1 MTKLNEAAFET
12 SLCQALIDSGY
23 ESLIPASDWDVELA
37 LCPEVLLD
45 YLRDS
50 QPDEWA
56 KLQGHYGAAVETKVI
71 EEVCRQIRK
80 EGMLAILRGGVRDRG
95 VHFKL
100 VQFAPPTSLNPEVA
114 RRYAR
119 NRMGVMRQV
128 RFDPKTQQTID
139 VVLFVNGLPLATVE
153 LKNAYTGQTATNAIK
168 QYMRDRV
175 PQSGSGSG
183 TPLIDF
189 NQRALVHFAADTA
202 ECYMTTRLAGDK
214 TYFLPFNQGDHGR
227 KGNPVAEGNYSTH
240 YLWNQVWQK
249 DAWLDI
255 LQNYIVLERAAK
267 TDPWRKG
274 RLIFPRYHQWQ
285 CVRRLIAESRQSAI
299 DGRIRSYLNQHSA
312 GSGKTNT
319 ISWTAHQL
327 SVLHDD
333 ANQAIYAGVVVIS
346 DRRNL
351 DRQLQDAV
359 SNIDRKAGVV
369 ECITHGDAQSKSSKL
384 RSALD
389 KGTRIIVTT
398 LQTFQP
404 MLDGKAFDQ
413 TGKCYAV
420 IVDEAH
426 SSQSGKAAAAVR
438 AALGDSAATDSDD
451 LEDLIGHYIKGQIE
465 RRGPQSNL
473 AFYAFTA
480 TPKARTLEL
489 FGDIG
494 PDGKPQP
501 FSLYSMRQ
509 AIEERFILD
518 VLKNYV
524 TYKELYE
531 IVKKTPD
538 DPEHDKSKSK
548 RQIARFA
555 SLHEAAVE
563 QKVAIIVEH
572 FREHV
577 AGKIA
582 GRAKAMVVTRSRL
595 HAVRYQQAFE
605 KYIQAHGYG
614 GISSRVT
621 AANGVQDA
629 RGFYAVTGPTIR
641 SLVAFS
647 GTVEDEGEQFTETGM
662 NGFDESK
669 TPERFATG
677 EYQVLIVAEKYQT
690 GFDQPLLHTMYVD
703 KPLGGIQA
711 VQTLSRLNRSHPDK
725 RDTCVVDFVNARED
739 IYAAFKP
746 YFDVTTLDEA
756 TNPNHVYTQ
765 QATILQYGLI
775 HDAEIQGFSELYFQK
790 KLSKGDGGQM
800 DAMVAAVVKR
810 FTDAYGGEK
819 SAERVAEGDAFKASI
834 RSFLRMYEFVT
845 QLVAFVDVD
854 LERFYIFVKH
864 VLPALPYEGAGENED
879 LSHEIDLARYEADLK
894 ESGHIKLDDGQA
906 AEALRNPSAAGSGN
920 GPKPG
925 ELLAPLSEIIRE
937 FNERHGLN
945 FTESDIR
952 WMEDVTAATESD
964 DVLVQQARNSDPS
977 AFKTVYDE
985 RALDFLIDQR
995 ERSEDLF
1002 NVLVGNDAARSFL
1015 FDKMRDAFLRSVLA
1029 QAAQSRNL

>member
-1 MTKLNEAAFET
+1 MTKLNEVAFE
-12 SLCQALIDSGY
+12 SNLCQALIDSGY
-23 ESLIPASDWDVELA
+23 DSLSPQTDWDVELA
-37 LCPEVLLD
+37 LCPRVLLD
-45 YLRDS
+45 YIRES
-50 QPDEWA
+50 QEDEWA

-71 EEVCRQIRK
+71 EEIVRQIKK
-80 EGMLAILRGGVRDRG
+80 EGMLAILRSGIRDRG

-114 RRYAR
+114 KRYAR

-128 RFDPKTQQTID
+128 RFDPKTQQTVD
-139 VVLFVNGLPLATVE
+139 VVLCVNGLPLATVE

-168 QYMRDRV
+168 QYMRDRE
-175 PQSGSGSG
+175 PKTS

-202 ECYMTTRLAGDK
+202 ECHMTTRLAGSK
-214 TYFLPFNQGDHGR
+214 TFFLPFNQGDNGR

-240 YLWNQVWQK
+240 YLWDEVWQK
-249 DAWLDI
+249 DAWLNI
-255 LQNYIVLERAAK
+255 LQNYLVLEREKK
-267 TDPWRKG
+267 TDPWRIG

-285 CVRRLIAESRQSAI
+285 CVRRQITESRQSAI
-299 DGRIRSYLNQHSA
+299 KQVPRNYLNQHSA
-312 GSGKTNT
+312 GSGKTHT

-333 ANQAIYAGVVVIS
+333 ANQPIYDGVVVIS

-351 DRQLQDAV
+351 DTQLQNAV
-359 SNIDRKAGVV
+359 SNIERKAGVV
-369 ECITHGDAQSKSSKL
+369 ECITRGDAQSKSSKL
-384 RSALD
+384 RGALS

-398 LQTFQP
+398 LQTFGP
-404 MLDGKAFDQ
+404 MLEGKTFDQ
-413 TGKCYAV
+413 TGKRYAV

-438 AALGDSAATDSDD
+438 AALGDTAATDSED
-451 LEDLIGHYIKGQIE
+451 LEDVIANQIE
-465 RRGPQSNL
+465 QRGPQSNL
-473 AFYAFTA
+473 DFYAFTA
-480 TPKARTLEL
+480 TPKTRTLEL
-489 FGDIG
+489 FGDQG
-494 PDGKPQP
+494 PDGKPVP

-524 TYKELYE
+524 TYKELYQ
-531 IVKKTPD
+531 IVKTTAD
-538 DPEHDKSKSK
+538 DPQHDKSKSK

-582 GRAKAMVVTRSRL
+582 GCAKAMVVTRSRL

-605 KYIQAHGYG
+605 KYIKAKGYKG
-614 GISSRVT
+614 L
-621 AANGVQDA
+621 
-629 RGFYAVTGPTIR
+629 R

-647 GTVEDEGEQFTETGM
+647 GTVDDEGNNYTETGM

-669 TPERFATG
+669 TPDRFGTG

-711 VQTLSRLNRSHPDK
+711 VQTLSRLNRCHPDK
-725 RDTCVVDFVNARED
+725 KDTCVVDFVNERDD
-739 IYAAFKP
+739 IYKAFKP
-746 YFDVTTLDEA
+746 YFDVPVLDEA

-790 KLSKGDGGQM
+790 KLNKADTGQM

-810 FTDAYGGEK
+810 FVDAYG
-819 SAERVAEGDAFKASI
+819 SNHPPDIISEGDAFKASI
-834 RSFLRMYEFVT
+834 RSFLRLYEFVT
-845 QLVAFVDVD
+845 QLVSFVDVD

-864 VLPALPYEGAGENED
+864 VLPALPYDGSGENED
-879 LSHEIDLARYEADLK
+879 LSHEIELAQYQADLE
-894 ESGHIKLDDGQA
+894 ESGHIKLDDGQE
-906 AEALRNPSAAGSGN
+906 AEALRNPSTGGSGN
-920 GPKPG
+920 APKPG

-937 FNERHGLN
+937 FNERYGLN
-945 FTESDIR
+945 FEEADIR
-952 WMEDVTAATESD
+952 WMQDVAAQTEAD
-964 DVLVQQARNSDPS
+964 EILVQQAKNSDPS

-985 RALDFLIDQR
+985 KALDLLIDQR
-995 ERSEDLF
+995 ERGEDLF
-1002 NVLVGNDAARSFL
+1002 NILVGNDSARGFL
-1015 FDKMRDAFLRSVLA
+1015 FDKMRDAFLRQVLA
-1029 QAAQSRNL
+1029 QSAQPITSEQA

>member
-23 ESLIPASDWDVELA
+23 DKLSPASDWDVELA
-37 LCPEVLLD
+37 LCPQVLLD
-45 YLRDS
+45 YIRDS
-50 QPDEWA
+50 QPDEWS

-71 EEVCRQIRK
+71 EEICRQIKK

-114 RRYAR
+114 KRYAR

-168 QYMRDRV
+168 QYMTDRV

-202 ECYMTTRLAGDK
+202 ECYMTTRLAGNK

-240 YLWNQVWQK
+240 YLWDQVWRK

-255 LQNYIVLERAAK
+255 LQNYIVLEREAK

-285 CVRRLIAESRQSAI
+285 CVRRLIAESRQ
-299 DGRIRSYLNQHSA
+299 GIRSYLNQHSA

-333 ANQAIYAGVVVIS
+333 ANQAIFAGVVVIS

-351 DRQLQDAV
+351 DKQLQDAV

-398 LQTFQP
+398 LQTFKP

-413 TGKCYAV
+413 TGKRYAV

-438 AALGDSAATDSDD
+438 AALGDTSRTDSDD
-451 LEDLIGHYIKGQIE
+451 LEDLIANQIE

-480 TPKARTLEL
+480 TPKTRTLEL
-489 FGDIG
+489 FGDKG
-494 PDGKPQP
+494 SDGNPVP

-524 TYKELYE
+524 TYKELYQ
-531 IVKKTPD
+531 IVKKTAD

-577 AGKIA
+577 ACKIA

-605 KYIQAHGYG
+605 EYIKKQGYKG
-614 GISSRVT
+614 L
-621 AANGVQDA
+621 
-629 RGFYAVTGPTIR
+629 R

-647 GTVEDEGEQFTETGM
+647 GTVDDEGEQFTETGM

-669 TPERFATG
+669 TPERFGTG

-725 RDTCVVDFVNARED
+725 KDTCVVDFVNERED
-739 IYAAFKP
+739 IYKAFKP
-746 YFDVTTLDEA
+746 YFEITELDEA

-775 HDAEIQGFSELYFQK
+775 HDEEIRGFSELYFQK
-790 KLSKGDGGQM
+790 KLNKGDGGQM

-810 FTDAYGGEK
+810 FTDAYGGDK
-819 SAERVAEGDAFKASI
+819 DAEVIAEGDAFKGSI

-845 QLVAFVDVD
+845 QLVSFVDVD

-864 VLPALPYEGAGENED
+864 VLPALPYDGSGENED
-879 LSHEIDLARYEADLK
+879 LSHEIELAQYKADLK
-894 ESGHIKLDDGQA
+894 ESGHIKLDDGQD
-906 AEALRNPSAAGSGN
+906 AEALRNPSTGGSGN
-920 GPKPG
+920 GPKLG
-925 ELLAPLSEIIRE
+925 ELLAPLSQIIKE
-937 FNERHGLN
+937 FNERYGLN
-945 FTESDIR
+945 FEEADIR
-952 WMEDVTAATESD
+952 WMEDVAAETEAD
-964 DVLVQQARNSDPS
+964 DVLVQQAKNSDPS

-985 RALDFLIDQR
+985 RALDLLIDQR
-995 ERSEDLF
+995 ERAADLF
-1002 NVLVGNDAARSFL
+1002 NILVGNDSARGFL

-1029 QAAQSRNL
+1029 DTPRPPAQ

>member
-1 MTKLNEAAFET
+1 MTKLNEAAYER
-12 SLCQALIDSGY
+12 SLCQALVDSGY
-23 ESLIPASDWDVELA
+23 DKLSPLSDWDVELA
-37 LCPEVLLD
+37 LCPTVLLD
-45 YLRDS
+45 YIRDS

-56 KLQGHYGAAVETKVI
+56 QLQGHYGAAVETKVI
-71 EEVCRQIRK
+71 DEIVLQIKK
-80 EGMLAILRGGVRDRG
+80 EGMLSILRSGIRDRG
-95 VHFKL
+95 VHYKL

-114 RRYAR
+114 KRYAR
-119 NRMGVMRQV
+119 NRMGVMQQV

-139 VVLFVNGLPLATVE
+139 VVLLVNGLPLATVE

-168 QYMRDRV
+168 QYMKDRV
-175 PQSGSGSG
+175 PKTS

-202 ECYMTTRLAGDK
+202 ECYMTTKLDGKK
-214 TYFLPFNQGDHGR
+214 TYFLPFNMGDHGH

-240 YLWNQVWQK
+240 YLWDEVWQK
-249 DAWLDI
+249 DAWLNI
-255 LQNYIVLERAAK
+255 LQNYLVLELESK
-267 TDPWRKG
+267 SDPWRKG
-274 RLIFPRYHQWQ
+274 RLVFPRYHQWQ
-285 CVRRLIAESRQSAI
+285 CVRRLIAESRN
-299 DGRIRSYLNQHSA
+299 GPRNYLNQHSA

-333 ANQAIYAGVVVIS
+333 ENKAIYDGVVVIS

-351 DRQLQDAV
+351 DKQLQDAV
-359 SNIDRKAGVV
+359 SNIERKAGVV

-384 RSALD
+384 REALR
-389 KGTRIIVTT
+389 KETRIIVTT

-404 MLDGKAFDQ
+404 MLEGKDFDQ
-413 TGKCYAV
+413 TGKRYAV

-438 AALGDSAATDSDD
+438 AALGDTGKTESEE
-451 LEDLIGHYIKGQIE
+451 LEELIANQIE

-480 TPKARTLEL
+480 TPKPRTLEL
-489 FGDIG
+489 FGDKG
-494 PDGKPQP
+494 PDGKPAP
-501 FSLYSMRQ
+501 FSLYTMRQ
-509 AIEERFILD
+509 AIDERFILD

-524 TYKELYE
+524 TYNELYE
-531 IVKKTPD
+531 IVKKTAD
-538 DPEHDKSKSK
+538 DPTHDKSKSK

-605 KYIQAHGYG
+605 KYIKAQGYKH
-614 GISSRVT
+614 IK
-621 AANGVQDA
+621 
-629 RGFYAVTGPTIR
+629 

-647 GTVEDEGEQFTETGM
+647 GTVEDKEAGDQFTETGM

-703 KPLGGIQA
+703 KILGGIQA
-711 VQTLSRLNRSHPDK
+711 VQTLSRLNRCHPDK
-725 RDTCVVDFVNARED
+725 MDTCVVDFVNERED
-739 IYAAFKP
+739 IYKAFKP
-746 YFDVTTLDEA
+746 YFEVTTLDEV
-756 TNPNHVYTQ
+756 TNPNHLYTQ

-775 HDAEIQGFSELYFQK
+775 HDEEIKGFSDLYYQK
-790 KLSKGDGGQM
+790 KLNKGDAGQM

-810 FTDAYGGEK
+810 FVDAYGENNPPDIL
-819 SAERVAEGDAFKASI
+819 SEGDAFKSSI
-834 RSFLRMYEFVT
+834 RSFLRLYEFVT
-845 QLVAFVDVD
+845 QLVSFVDVD

-864 VLPALPYEGAGENED
+864 VLPALPFTGTGENED
-879 LSHEIDLARYEADLK
+879 LSHEIDLAQYKADLK
-894 ESGHIKLDDGQA
+894 EAGQIKLDDGKE
-906 AEALRNPSAAGSGN
+906 AEPLRNPSTGGSGN

-925 ELLAPLSEIIRE
+925 ELLAPLSQIIQE
-937 FNERHGLN
+937 FNDRYGLN
-945 FTESDIR
+945 FAEADIR
-952 WMEDVTAATESD
+952 WMEDVEAKTESD
-964 DVLVQQARNSDPS
+964 EILVQQAKNSDPS

-985 RALDFLIDQR
+985 RALDLLIDQR

-1002 NVLVGNDAARSFL
+1002 NVLVGNDAARGFL

-1029 QAAQSRNL
+1029 RPGQSGQV

>member
-1 MTKLNEAAFET
+1 MTKLNEAAYER
-12 SLCQALIDSGY
+12 SLCQALVDSGY
-23 ESLIPASDWDVELA
+23 DKLSPQSDWDVELA
-37 LCPEVLLD
+37 LCPSVLLD
-45 YLRDS
+45 YIRDS

-71 EEVCRQIRK
+71 EEIVLQIKK
-80 EGMLAILRGGVRDRG
+80 EGMLAILRSGIRDRG
-95 VHFKL
+95 VHYKL

-114 RRYAR
+114 KRYAR
-119 NRMGVMRQV
+119 NRMGVMQQV

-168 QYMRDRV
+168 QYMKDRV
-175 PQSGSGSG
+175 PKTS

-202 ECYMTTRLAGDK
+202 ECYMTTKLDGKK
-214 TYFLPFNQGDHGR
+214 TYFLPFNQGDHGH
-227 KGNPVAEGNYSTH
+227 KGNPVAEGNYNTH
-240 YLWNQVWQK
+240 YLWDEVWQK
-249 DAWLDI
+249 DAWLNI
-255 LQNYIVLERAAK
+255 LQNYLVLELESK
-267 TDPWRKG
+267 TAPWRKG
-274 RLIFPRYHQWQ
+274 RLVFPRYHQWQ
-285 CVRRLIAESRQSAI
+285 CVRRLIAESRN
-299 DGRIRSYLNQHSA
+299 GPRNYLNQHSA

-333 ANQAIYAGVVVIS
+333 ENKAIYDGVVVIS

-351 DRQLQDAV
+351 DKQLQDAV
-359 SNIDRKAGVV
+359 SNIERKAGVV

-384 RSALD
+384 REALR

-404 MLDGKAFDQ
+404 MLEGKDFDH
-413 TGKCYAV
+413 TGKRYAV

-438 AALGDSAATDSDD
+438 AALGDTGKTESEE
-451 LEDLIGHYIKGQIE
+451 LEELIANQIE

-480 TPKARTLEL
+480 TPKPRTLEL
-489 FGDIG
+489 FGDKG
-494 PDGKPQP
+494 PDGKPAP
-501 FSLYSMRQ
+501 FSLYTMRQ
-509 AIEERFILD
+509 AIDERFILD

-531 IVKKTPD
+531 IVKKTAD
-538 DPEHDKSKSK
+538 DPTHDKSKSK

-605 KYIQAHGYG
+605 KYIKSHGYKH
-614 GISSRVT
+614 IK
-621 AANGVQDA
+621 
-629 RGFYAVTGPTIR
+629 

-647 GTVEDEGEQFTETGM
+647 GTVEDKEAGDQFTETGM

-703 KPLGGIQA
+703 KILGGIQA
-711 VQTLSRLNRSHPDK
+711 VQTLSRLNRCHPDK
-725 RDTCVVDFVNARED
+725 MDTCVVDFVNERED
-739 IYAAFKP
+739 IYKAFKP
-746 YFDVTTLDEA
+746 YFEVTTLDEV
-756 TNPNHVYTQ
+756 TNPNHLYTQ

-775 HDAEIQGFSELYFQK
+775 HDEEIKGFSDLYYQK
-790 KLSKGDGGQM
+790 KLNKGDAGQM

-810 FTDAYGGEK
+810 FVDAYGENNPPDII
-819 SAERVAEGDAFKASI
+819 SEGDAFKSSI
-834 RSFLRMYEFVT
+834 RSFLRLYEFVT
-845 QLVAFVDVD
+845 QLVSFIDVD

-864 VLPALPYEGAGENED
+864 ILPALPFTGTGENED
-879 LSHEIDLARYEADLK
+879 LSHEIDLAQYKADLK
-894 ESGHIKLDDGQA
+894 EAGQIKLDDGKE
-906 AEALRNPSAAGSGN
+906 AEALRNPSTGGSGN

-925 ELLAPLSEIIRE
+925 ELLAPLSQIIQE
-937 FNERHGLN
+937 FNERYGLN
-945 FTESDIR
+945 FAEADIR
-952 WMEDVTAATESD
+952 WMEDVEAKTESD
-964 DVLVQQARNSDPS
+964 EILVQQAKNSDPS

-985 RALDFLIDQR
+985 RALDLLIDQR

-1002 NVLVGNDAARSFL
+1002 NVLVGNDAARGFL

-1029 QAAQSRNL
+1029 RPSQSGQV

>member
-1 MTKLNEAAFET
+1 MTKLNEAAFER
-12 SLCQALIDSGY
+12 SLCHALVESGY
-23 ESLIPASDWDVELA
+23 EKLSPESDWDVELA
-37 LCPEVLLD
+37 LCPAVLLD
-45 YLRDS
+45 YIRDS

-71 EEVCRQIRK
+71 EEICRQIKK
-80 EGMLAILRGGVRDRG
+80 EGMLAILRGGIRDRG

-100 VQFAPPTSLNPEVA
+100 VQFAPPTRLNPEVA
-114 RRYAR
+114 KRYAR
-119 NRMGVMRQV
+119 NRMGVMQQV
-128 RFDPKTQQTID
+128 RFDPNTQQTID

-168 QYMRDRV
+168 QYMRDRK
-175 PQSGSGSG
+175 PKAG

-202 ECYMTTRLAGDK
+202 ECYMTTRLGDK
-214 TYFLPFNQGDHGR
+214 AYFLPFNQGDKGR
-227 KGNPVAEGNYSTH
+227 KGNPVGPSNYSTH
-240 YLWNQVWQK
+240 YLWDEVWQK

-255 LQNYIVLERAAK
+255 LQNYIVLEREAK

-274 RLIFPRYHQWQ
+274 RLIFPRYHQWR
-285 CVRRLIAESRQSAI
+285 CVRRLIAESRQ
-299 DGRIRSYLNQHSA
+299 GVRSYLNQHSA

-333 ANQAIYAGVVVIS
+333 NNRAIYDGVVVIS

-351 DRQLQDAV
+351 DKQLQDAV
-359 SNIDRKAGVV
+359 SNIERKAGVV

-384 RSALD
+384 REALS
-389 KGTRIIVTT
+389 KGTRIVVTT

-404 MLDGKAFDQ
+404 MLEGKAFDQ
-413 TGKCYAV
+413 TGKRYAV

-438 AALGDSAATDSDD
+438 AALGETGMIDS
-451 LEDLIGHYIKGQIE
+451 EDLQDLIANQIE

-489 FGDIG
+489 FGDVG
-494 PDGKPQP
+494 PDGKPVP

-531 IVKKTPD
+531 IVKKIAD
-538 DPEHDKSKSK
+538 DPEHHKSRSK

-555 SLHEAAVE
+555 SLHESAVE

-572 FREHV
+572 FREQV
-577 AGKIA
+577 ASKIA

-595 HAVRYQQAFE
+595 HAVRYQQVFE
-605 KYIQAHGYG
+605 KYIKGRGYG
-614 GISSRVT
+614 DITSQVT
-621 AANGVQDA
+621 STSDVQDKS
-629 RGFYAVTGPTIR
+629 GIYAVGHKPIK

-647 GTVEDEGEQFTETGM
+647 GTVEDDGEAYTETGM

-711 VQTLSRLNRSHPDK
+711 VQTLSRLNRCHPDK
-725 RDTCVVDFVNARED
+725 KDTCVVDFVNERGD
-739 IYAAFKP
+739 IYNAFKP
-746 YFDVTTLDEA
+746 YFDVTALDEV

-765 QATILQYGLI
+765 QATILQYGLM
-775 HDAEIQGFSELYFQK
+775 HDEEIEGFSELYFQK
-790 KLSKGDGGQM
+790 KLNKGDYGQM

-810 FTDAYGGEK
+810 FADAYGPNKE
-819 SAERVAEGDAFKASI
+819 ADIVAEGDAFKSSV

-845 QLVAFVDVD
+845 QLVSFVDID

-864 VLPALPYEGAGENED
+864 VLPALPYGGTGENED
-879 LSHEIDLARYEADLK
+879 LSHEIELAQYKADLE
-894 ESGHIKLDDGQA
+894 ESGHIKLDDDQE
-906 AEALRNPSAAGSGN
+906 AEALRNPSTGGAGN
-920 GPKPG
+920 GPRPG
-925 ELLAPLSEIIRE
+925 ELLAPLSEIIKE
-937 FNERHGLN
+937 FNERYGLN
-945 FTESDIR
+945 FSESDIR
-952 WMEDVTAATESD
+952 WMEDVEAQTESD
-964 DVLVQQARNSDPS
+964 EVLVQQARNSDLS

-985 RALDFLIDQR
+985 KALDLLIDQR
-995 ERSEDLF
+995 ERAEDLF
-1002 NVLVGNDAARSFL
+1002 NVLVGNDAARGFL
-1015 FDKMRDAFLRSVLA
+1015 FDKMRDAFLRRVMGDVGP
-1029 QAAQSRNL
+1029 

>member
-12 SLCQALIDSGY
+12 SLCQALVDSGY
-23 ESLIPASDWDVELA
+23 DKLSPVSDWDVDLA
-37 LCPEVLLD
+37 LCPSVLLD
-45 YLRDS
+45 YIRDS

-56 KLQGHYGAAVETKVI
+56 MLQGHYGAAVETKVI
-71 EEVCRQIRK
+71 EEIVRQIKK
-80 EGMLAILRGGVRDRG
+80 EGMLAILRSGVRDRG
-95 VHFKL
+95 VHYKL

-114 RRYAR
+114 KRYAR

-168 QYMRDRV
+168 QYMQDRV
-175 PQSGSGSG
+175 PRTS

-202 ECYMTTRLAGDK
+202 ECYMTTKLDGKK
-214 TYFLPFNQGDHGR
+214 TYFLPFNQGDNGH
-227 KGNPVAEGNYSTH
+227 KGNPLASGNYSTH
-240 YLWNQVWQK
+240 YLWDEVWQK
-249 DAWLDI
+249 DAWLGI
-255 LQNYIVLERAAK
+255 LQNYLVLERESK
-267 TDPWRKG
+267 SDPWRKG

-285 CVRRLIAESRQSAI
+285 CVRRLIAESRKGS
-299 DGRIRSYLNQHSA
+299 RNYLNQHSA

-333 ANQAIYAGVVVIS
+333 NNQPIYDGVVVIS

-351 DRQLQDAV
+351 DTQLQNAV
-359 SNIDRKAGVV
+359 SSIERKAGVV
-369 ECITHGDAQSKSSKL
+369 ECITQGDAQSKSSRL
-384 RSALD
+384 REALD
-389 KGTRIIVTT
+389 KGTRIIVST

-404 MLDGKAFDQ
+404 MLQGKAFDQ
-413 TGKCYAV
+413 TGKRYAV

-426 SSQSGKAAAAVR
+426 SSQSGKAAVAVR
-438 AALGDSAATDSDD
+438 VALGDTRKTDSED
-451 LEDLIGHYIKGQIE
+451 LEDLITNQIE

-473 AFYAFTA
+473 SFYAFTA

-489 FGDIG
+489 FGDKG
-494 PDGKPQP
+494 PDGKPVP

-531 IVKKTPD
+531 IVKKIAD
-538 DPEHDKSKSK
+538 DPTHDRSKSA

-577 AGKIA
+577 ASKIA
-582 GRAKAMVVTRSRL
+582 GGAKAMVVTRSRL

-605 KYIQAHGYG
+605 KYIRAQGYRH
-614 GISSRVT
+614 IK
-621 AANGVQDA
+621 
-629 RGFYAVTGPTIR
+629 

-647 GTVEDEGEQFTETGM
+647 GTVEDEGGQYTETGM
-662 NGFDESK
+662 NGFDESR
-669 TPERFATG
+669 TPERFGTG

-703 KPLGGIQA
+703 KILGGIQA
-711 VQTLSRLNRSHPDK
+711 VQTLSRLNRCHPDK
-725 RDTCVVDFVNARED
+725 RDTCVVDFVNRRED
-739 IYAAFKP
+739 IYEAFKP
-746 YFDVTTLDEA
+746 YFDVTTLDEV
-756 TNPNHVYTQ
+756 TNPNHLYTQ
-765 QATILQYGLI
+765 QETILQYGLI
-775 HDAEIQGFSELYFQK
+775 HDEEIQGFSDLYYQT
-790 KLSKGDGGQM
+790 KLNKGDAGQM

-810 FTDAYGGEK
+810 FVAAYGHANGKGK
-819 SAERVAEGDAFKASI
+819 SAEMMSEGDAFKSSI

-845 QLVAFVDVD
+845 QLVSLVDVD

-864 VLPALPYEGAGENED
+864 VLPALPFDGTGENED
-879 LSHEIDLARYEADLK
+879 LSNEIELAQYKADLR
-894 ESGHIKLDDGQA
+894 ESGQIELDDGK
-906 AEALRNPSAAGSGN
+906 EAGALHNPSTGGSGN
-920 GPKPG
+920 GPRPG
-925 ELLAPLSEIIRE
+925 ELLVPLSQIIQE
-937 FNERHGLN
+937 FNAYYGLN
-945 FTESDIR
+945 FAEADIR
-952 WMEDVTAATESD
+952 WMEDVEAQTETD
-964 DVLVQQARNSDPS
+964 EILVQQARNSDPS

-985 RALDFLIDQR
+985 KALDLLIDQR
-995 ERSEDLF
+995 ERAEDLF
-1002 NVLVGNDAARSFL
+1002 NILVGNDAARGFL
-1015 FDKMRDAFLRSVLA
+1015 FDRMREAFLRSVLA
-1029 QAAQSRNL
+1029 RAGQPGGK

>member
-1 MTKLNEAAFET
+1 MTILNEAAFES

-23 ESLIPASDWDVELA
+23 DKLSPSTDWDVERA
-37 LCPEVLLD
+37 LCPRVLLD
-45 YLRDS
+45 YIRDS

-56 KLQGHYGAAVETKVI
+56 KLQGHYGVAVETKVI
-71 EEVCRQIRK
+71 DEIIRQIK
-80 EGMLAILRGGVRDRG
+80 KDGMLAILRNGVRDRG
-95 VHFKL
+95 VHFKV

-114 RRYAR
+114 QRYAR
-119 NRMGVMRQV
+119 NCLGVMRQV

-139 VVLFVNGLPLATVE
+139 VVLLVNGLPLATVE

-168 QYMRDRV
+168 QYMMDRV
-175 PQSGSGSG
+175 PKAS
-183 TPLIDF
+183 TPLLDF

-202 ECYMTTRLAGDK
+202 ECYMTTRLNGKK
-214 TYFLPFNQGDHGR
+214 TTFLPFNQGDHGH

-240 YLWNQVWQK
+240 YLWDQVWQK

-255 LQNYIVLERAAK
+255 LQNYIVLERASKAA
-267 TDPWRKG
+267 PWRTG

-285 CVRRLIAESRQSAI
+285 CVRRLLAESLLWPRN
-299 DGRIRSYLNQHSA
+299 YLNLHSA

-319 ISWTAHQL
+319 ISWLAHQL

-333 ANQAIYAGVVVIS
+333 ANRPIYDGVVVIS

-351 DRQLQDAV
+351 DRQLQNAV
-359 SNIDRKAGVV
+359 ANIDRKAGVV
-369 ECITHGDAQSKSSKL
+369 ECITHGDDQSKSAKL
-384 RSALD
+384 REALS

-398 LQTFQP
+398 LQTFRP
-404 MLDGKAFDQ
+404 MMEGKAFDQ
-413 TGKCYAV
+413 TGKRYAI

-426 SSQSGKAAAAVR
+426 SSQSGKSAAAVR
-438 AALGDSAATDSDD
+438 AALGDTGATDSEDI
-451 LEDLIGHYIKGQIE
+451 EDLIANQIE

-473 AFYAFTA
+473 SFYAFTA

-489 FGDIG
+489 FGDPG
-494 PDGKPQP
+494 PDGKPVP

-524 TYKELYE
+524 TYQELYQ
-531 IVKKTPD
+531 IVKMTAD
-538 DPEHDKSKSK
+538 DPQHDKSKSK

-555 SLHEAAVE
+555 ALHEAAVE
-563 QKVAIIVEH
+563 QKVAIIIEH

-605 KYIQAHGYG
+605 KYIKAKKYK
-614 GISSRVT
+614 
-621 AANGVQDA
+621 N
-629 RGFYAVTGPTIR
+629 IR

-647 GTVEDEGEQFTETGM
+647 GTVEDAGEKYTETAM
-662 NGFDESK
+662 NGFDECN

-711 VQTLSRLNRSHPDK
+711 VQTLSRLNRCHPDK
-725 RDTCVVDFVNARED
+725 KDTCVVDFVNARAD

-746 YFDVTTLDEA
+746 YFDVTSLDQV

-765 QATILQYGLI
+765 QAAILQYGLI
-775 HDAEIQGFSELYFQK
+775 HDAEIQGFSDLYYQK
-790 KLSKGDGGQM
+790 KENKGDGGQM

-810 FTDAYGGEK
+810 FAAAYG
-819 SAERVAEGDAFKASI
+819 ADQPADIVAEGEAFKGSI
-834 RSFLRMYEFVT
+834 RSFLRLYEFVT
-845 QLVAFVDVD
+845 QLVRFVDVD

-864 VLPALPYEGAGENED
+864 VLPALPYGGTGENDD
-879 LSHEIDLARYEADLK
+879 LSHEIELALYKADLE
-894 ESGHIKLDDGQA
+894 ESGHILLDDGEE
-906 AEALRNPSAAGSGN
+906 AEALRNPSTGGSGN

-925 ELLAPLSEIIRE
+925 DLLAPLSEIIRE
-937 FNERHGLN
+937 FNERYGLN
-945 FTESDIR
+945 FQEGDIR
-952 WMEDVTAATESD
+952 WMEDVAAQTEAD
-964 DVLVQQARNSDPS
+964 EILIQQAKNSDPS

-985 RALDFLIDQR
+985 KALDLLIDQR
-995 ERSEDLF
+995 ERAEDLF
-1002 NVLVGNDAARSFL
+1002 NILVGNDAARGFL
-1015 FDKMRDAFLRSVLA
+1015 FDKLREAFLRRVLA
-1029 QAAQSRNL
+1029 QDSQPATV

>member
-1 MTKLNEAAFET
+1 MTKLNEAAYER
-12 SLCQALIDSGY
+12 SLCQALVDSGY
-23 ESLIPASDWDVELA
+23 DKLNPNSDWDVELA
-37 LCPEVLLD
+37 LCPTVLLD
-45 YLRDS
+45 YIRDS

-71 EEVCRQIRK
+71 EEIVRQIKK
-80 EGMLAILRGGVRDRG
+80 EGMLAVLRSGIHDRG
-95 VHFKL
+95 VHFKV

-114 RRYAR
+114 KRYAR
-119 NRMGVMRQV
+119 NRMGVMQQV

-168 QYMRDRV
+168 QYMKDRV
-175 PQSGSGSG
+175 PKTS

-202 ECYMTTRLAGDK
+202 ECYMTTKLDGKK
-214 TYFLPFNQGDHGR
+214 TYFLPFNKGDNGH
-227 KGNPVAEGNYSTH
+227 KGNPVADGNYSTH
-240 YLWNQVWQK
+240 YLWDEVWQK
-249 DAWLDI
+249 DAWLNI
-255 LQNYIVLERAAK
+255 LQNYLVLEREAK

-285 CVRRLIAESRQSAI
+285 CVRRLIAESRN
-299 DGRIRSYLNQHSA
+299 GPRNYLNQHSA

-333 ANQAIYAGVVVIS
+333 ENKAIYDGVVVIS

-351 DRQLQDAV
+351 DTQLQNAV
-359 SNIDRKAGVV
+359 SNIERKAGVV

-384 RSALD
+384 REALK
-389 KGTRIIVTT
+389 KGTRIIVST

-404 MLDGKAFDQ
+404 MLEGKDFDQ
-413 TGKCYAV
+413 TGKRYAV

-438 AALGDSAATDSDD
+438 AALGDTGKTESEE
-451 LEDLIGHYIKGQIE
+451 LEELITNQIE

-489 FGDIG
+489 FGDKG
-494 PDGKPQP
+494 PDGKPAP
-501 FSLYSMRQ
+501 FSLYTMRQ

-531 IVKKTPD
+531 IVKKTAD
-538 DPEHDKSKSK
+538 DPTHDKSKSK

-605 KYIQAHGYG
+605 KYIQAQGYKH
-614 GISSRVT
+614 IK
-621 AANGVQDA
+621 
-629 RGFYAVTGPTIR
+629 

-647 GTVEDEGEQFTETGM
+647 GTVEDEGESFTETGM

-669 TPERFATG
+669 TPERFGTG

-703 KPLGGIQA
+703 KLLGGIQA
-711 VQTLSRLNRSHPDK
+711 VQTLSRLNRCHPDK
-725 RDTCVVDFVNARED
+725 KDTCVVDFVNERED
-739 IYAAFKP
+739 IYKAFKP
-746 YFDVTTLDEA
+746 YFDVTTLDEV
-756 TNPNHVYTQ
+756 TNPNHLYTQ

-775 HDAEIQGFSELYFQK
+775 HDEEIQGFSDLYYQK
-790 KLSKGDGGQM
+790 KLSKGDAGQM

-810 FTDAYGGEK
+810 FAAAYGHANGK
-819 SAERVAEGDAFKASI
+819 SKPAEVVAEGDAFKSSI

-845 QLVAFVDVD
+845 QLVKFVDVD

-864 VLPALPYEGAGENED
+864 VLPALPYDGNGENED
-879 LSHEIDLARYEADLK
+879 LSNEIELAQYKADLR
-894 ESGHIKLDDGQA
+894 ESGLIELDDGKE
-906 AEALRNPSAAGSGN
+906 AEALRNPSTGGSGN

-925 ELLAPLSEIIRE
+925 ELLAPLSQIIKE
-937 FNERHGLN
+937 FNERYGLN
-945 FTESDIR
+945 FAEADIR
-952 WMEDVTAATESD
+952 WMEDVEAKTEAD
-964 DVLVQQARNSDPS
+964 DILVQQAKNSDPS

-985 RALDFLIDQR
+985 RALDLLIDQR

-1002 NVLVGNDAARSFL
+1002 NVLVGNDAARGFL
-1015 FDKMRDAFLRSVLA
+1015 FDKMRDAFLRAVLA
-1029 QAAQSRNL
+1029 RPGQSGHV

>member
-1 MTKLNEAAFET
+1 MTKLNEAAFEAN
-12 SLCQALIDSGY
+12 LCQALIDSDY
-23 ESLIPASDWDVELA
+23 DSLSPHTDWDVNLA
-37 LCPEVLLD
+37 LCPQVLLD
-45 YLRDS
+45 YLRDA

-56 KLQGHYGAAVETKVI
+56 KLQGHYGTAVETKVI
-71 EEVCRQIRK
+71 EEIVRQIKK
-80 EGMLAILRGGVRDRG
+80 EGMLAILRNGVRDRG

-100 VQFAPPTSLNPEVA
+100 VQFAPPTNLNPEVA

-119 NRMGVMRQV
+119 NRLGVMRQV

-153 LKNAYTGQTATNAIK
+153 LKNAYTGQTATHAIK

-175 PQSGSGSG
+175 PKTS

-202 ECYMTTRLAGDK
+202 ECYMTTRLQGRK
-214 TYFLPFNQGDHGR
+214 THFLPFNQGDNGH
-227 KGNPVAEGNYSTH
+227 KGNPVAAGNYRTH
-240 YLWNQVWQK
+240 YLWDLVWQK
-249 DAWLDI
+249 DVWLDI
-255 LQNYIVLERAAK
+255 LQNYLVLERQHK
-267 TDPWRKG
+267 TAPWRTG
-274 RLIFPRYHQWQ
+274 RLIFPRYHQWR
-285 CVRRLIAESRQSAI
+285 CVRQLIAASRL
-299 DGRIRSYLNQHSA
+299 GPRLFLNLHSA

-319 ISWTAHQL
+319 IAWVAHQL

-333 ANQAIYAGVVVIS
+333 DNQPLFAGVVAIS

-351 DRQLQDAV
+351 DRQLRDAV
-359 SNIDRKAGVV
+359 SSIDRKAGVV
-369 ECITHGDAQSKSSKL
+369 ECITHGDDQSKSSKL
-384 RSALD
+384 REALR

-398 LQTFQP
+398 LQTFRP
-404 MLDGKAFDQ
+404 MMEGEALDQSGKR
-413 TGKCYAV
+413 YAV

-426 SSQSGKAAAAVR
+426 SSQSGKSAAAVR
-438 AALGDSAATDSDD
+438 AALGDTGVTESED
-451 LEDLIGHYIKGQIE
+451 LEDLIVNQIE

-489 FGDIG
+489 FGDRG
-494 PDGKPQP
+494 PDGKPVP

-509 AIEERFILD
+509 AIEEGFILD

-524 TYKELYE
+524 TYQELYQ
-531 IVKKTPD
+531 IVKKTAD

-548 RQIARFA
+548 RLIARFA

-563 QKVAIIVEH
+563 QKVAIIIEH

-605 KYIQAHGYG
+605 KYLKAKNYKNIK
-614 GISSRVT
+614 
-621 AANGVQDA
+621 
-629 RGFYAVTGPTIR
+629 

-647 GTVEDEGEQFTETGM
+647 GTVDDEGQKYTETGM

-690 GFDQPLLHTMYVD
+690 GFDQPLLHTLYVD

-711 VQTLSRLNRSHPDK
+711 VQTLSRLNRCHPDK
-725 RDTCVVDFVNARED
+725 KDTCVVDFVNQRED
-739 IYAAFKP
+739 IYNAFKP
-746 YFDVTTLDEA
+746 YFEVTTLDA
-756 TNPNHVYTQ
+756 VTNPNHVYTQ
-765 QATILQYGLI
+765 QATILGYGLI
-775 HDAEIQGFSELYFQK
+775 HDAEIQGFSDLYFQK
-790 KLSKGDGGQM
+790 RQSPDDGGQM
-800 DAMVAAVVKR
+800 DALVAAVVKR
-810 FTDAYGGEK
+810 FTAAYGPDT
-819 SAERVAEGDAFKASI
+819 APAQVAEGDAFKASI
-834 RSFLRMYEFVT
+834 RSYLRLYEFVT
-845 QLVAFVDVD
+845 QLTRFVDVD
-854 LERFYIFVKH
+854 LERFYLFVKH
-864 VLPALPYEGAGENED
+864 LLPALPFCGAGENED
-879 LSHEIDLARYEADLK
+879 LTHEIELAQYRADLA
-894 ESGHIKLDDGQA
+894 ESGHILLDDG
-906 AEALRNPSAAGSGN
+906 EEPEPLRNPSTGGRGN

-937 FNERHGLN
+937 FNERYGLN
-945 FTESDIR
+945 FAEADIR
-952 WMEDVTAATESD
+952 WMEDVAAQTEAD
-964 DVLVQQARNSDPS
+964 EILVQQAKNSDPS

-985 RALDFLIDQR
+985 KALDLLIDQR
-995 ERSEDLF
+995 ERAEDLF
-1002 NVLVGNDAARSFL
+1002 NILVSNDAARGFL
-1015 FDKMRDAFLRSVLA
+1015 FDQMRRAFLRQVLEPSSQPA
-1029 QAAQSRNL
+1029 YP

>member
-1 MTKLNEAAFET
+1 MTKLNEAAYER
-12 SLCQALIDSGY
+12 SLCQALVDSGY
-23 ESLIPASDWDVELA
+23 DKLNPNSDWDVELA
-37 LCPEVLLD
+37 LCPTVLLD
-45 YLRDS
+45 YIRDS

-71 EEVCRQIRK
+71 EEIVRQIKK
-80 EGMLAILRGGVRDRG
+80 EGMLAVLRSGIHDRG
-95 VHFKL
+95 VHFKV

-114 RRYAR
+114 KRYAR
-119 NRMGVMRQV
+119 NRMGVMQQV

-168 QYMRDRV
+168 QYMKDRV
-175 PQSGSGSG
+175 PKTS

-202 ECYMTTRLAGDK
+202 ECYMTTKLDGKK
-214 TYFLPFNQGDHGR
+214 TYFLPFNKGDNGH
-227 KGNPVAEGNYSTH
+227 KGNPVADGNYSTH
-240 YLWNQVWQK
+240 YLWDEVWQK
-249 DAWLDI
+249 DAWLNI
-255 LQNYIVLERAAK
+255 LQNYLVLEREAK

-285 CVRRLIAESRQSAI
+285 CVRRLIAESRN
-299 DGRIRSYLNQHSA
+299 GPRNYLNQHSA

-333 ANQAIYAGVVVIS
+333 ENKAIYDGVVVIS

-351 DRQLQDAV
+351 DTQLQNAV
-359 SNIDRKAGVV
+359 SNIERKAGVV

-384 RSALD
+384 REALK
-389 KGTRIIVTT
+389 KGTRIIVST

-404 MLDGKAFDQ
+404 MLEGKDFDQ
-413 TGKCYAV
+413 TGKRYAV

-438 AALGDSAATDSDD
+438 AALGDTGKTESEE
-451 LEDLIGHYIKGQIE
+451 LEELITNQIE

-489 FGDIG
+489 FGDKG
-494 PDGKPQP
+494 PDGKPAP
-501 FSLYSMRQ
+501 FSLYTMRQ

-531 IVKKTPD
+531 IVKKTAD
-538 DPEHDKSKSK
+538 DPTHDKSKSK

-605 KYIQAHGYG
+605 KYIQAQGYKH
-614 GISSRVT
+614 IK
-621 AANGVQDA
+621 
-629 RGFYAVTGPTIR
+629 

-647 GTVEDEGEQFTETGM
+647 GTVEDEGESFTETGM

-669 TPERFATG
+669 TPERFGTG

-703 KPLGGIQA
+703 KLLGGIQA
-711 VQTLSRLNRSHPDK
+711 VQTLSRLNRCHPDK
-725 RDTCVVDFVNARED
+725 KDTCVVDFVNERED
-739 IYAAFKP
+739 IYKAFKP
-746 YFDVTTLDEA
+746 YFDVTTLDEV
-756 TNPNHVYTQ
+756 TNPNHLYTQ

-775 HDAEIQGFSELYFQK
+775 HDEEIQGFSDLYYQK
-790 KLSKGDGGQM
+790 KLSKGDAGQM

-810 FTDAYGGEK
+810 FAAAYGHANGK
-819 SAERVAEGDAFKASI
+819 SKPAEVVAEGDAFKSSI
-834 RSFLRMYEFVT
+834 RSFLRMYKFVT
-845 QLVAFVDVD
+845 QLVKFVDVD

-864 VLPALPYEGAGENED
+864 VLPALPYDGNGENED
-879 LSHEIDLARYEADLK
+879 LSNEIELAQYKADLR
-894 ESGHIKLDDGQA
+894 ESGLIELDDGKE
-906 AEALRNPSAAGSGN
+906 AEALRNPSTGGSGN

-925 ELLAPLSEIIRE
+925 ELLAPLSQIIKE
-937 FNERHGLN
+937 FNERYGLN
-945 FTESDIR
+945 FAEADIR
-952 WMEDVTAATESD
+952 WMEDVEAKTEAD
-964 DVLVQQARNSDPS
+964 DILVQQAKNSDPS

-985 RALDFLIDQR
+985 RALDLLIDQR

-1002 NVLVGNDAARSFL
+1002 NVLVGNDAARGFL
-1015 FDKMRDAFLRSVLA
+1015 FDKMRDAFLRAVLA
-1029 QAAQSRNL
+1029 RPGQSGHV

>member
-1 MTKLNEAAFET
+1 MTKLNEAAFE
-12 SLCQALIDSGY
+12 SDLCQALIDSGY
-23 ESLIPASDWDVELA
+23 ESLNPQSDWDLELA
-37 LCPEVLLD
+37 LCPRVLLD
-45 YLRDS
+45 YIRDA

-56 KLQGHYGAAVETKVI
+56 KLQGHYGAAVETRVI
-71 EEVCRQIRK
+71 EEIVRQIKK

-119 NRMGVMRQV
+119 NRLGVMRQV

-139 VVLFVNGLPLATVE
+139 VVLCVNGLPLATVE
-153 LKNAYTGQTATNAIK
+153 LKNAYTGQTATHAIK
-168 QYMRDRV
+168 QYMRDRA
-175 PQSGSGSG
+175 PKAS

-189 NQRALVHFAADTA
+189 NQRALVHFALDTA
-202 ECYMTTRLAGDK
+202 ECYMTTRLAGKK
-214 TYFLPFNQGDHGR
+214 TFFLPFNQGNAGR
-227 KGNPVAEGNYSTH
+227 KGNPVAEGRYSTH
-240 YLWNQVWQK
+240 YLWDEVWRK

-255 LQNYIVLERAAK
+255 LQNYLVLEREHK
-267 TDPWRKG
+267 NDPWRTG

-285 CVRRLIAESRQSAI
+285 CVRRLITASRQ
-299 DGRIRSYLNQHSA
+299 GLRNYLNQHSA

-327 SVLHDD
+327 SVLHDE
-333 ANQAIYAGVVVIS
+333 ANQAIYSGVLVIS

-351 DRQLQDAV
+351 DKQLQDAV
-359 SNIDRKAGVV
+359 SGIERKAGVV

-384 RSALD
+384 REALS

-404 MLDGKAFDQ
+404 MLEGTAFDQ
-413 TGKCYAV
+413 SGKRYAV

-438 AALGDSAATDSDD
+438 AALGDTERRDTIATDSQD
-451 LEDLIGHYIKGQIE
+451 LQDLIANQIE

-489 FGDIG
+489 FGDQG
-494 PDGKPQP
+494 ADGKPVP

-518 VLKNYV
+518 VLKHYV
-524 TYKELYE
+524 TYKELYQ
-531 IVKKTPD
+531 IVKKTAD

-605 KYIQAHGYG
+605 RYIKDRGYKG
-614 GISSRVT
+614 LK
-621 AANGVQDA
+621 
-629 RGFYAVTGPTIR
+629 

-647 GTVEDEGEQFTETGM
+647 GTVDDEGTHYTETGM

-711 VQTLSRLNRSHPDK
+711 VQTLSRLNRCHPDK
-725 RDTCVVDFVNARED
+725 KDTCVLDFVNARED
-739 IYAAFKP
+739 IHAAFKP
-746 YFDVTTLDEA
+746 YFDVTTLDET

-765 QATILQYGLI
+765 QAAILHYGLI
-775 HDAEIQGFSELYFQK
+775 HDAEIQGFSDLYYQK
-790 KLSKGDGGQM
+790 QRSKGDGGQM

-810 FTDAYGGEK
+810 FTDAYGPGDGGGGGK
-819 SAERVAEGDAFKASI
+819 PAEVVAEGDAFKASI
-834 RSFLRMYEFVT
+834 RAFLRLYEFVT
-845 QLVAFVDVD
+845 QLVSFVDVE

-864 VLPALPYEGAGENED
+864 VLPALPYTGVGENED
-879 LSHEIDLARYEADLK
+879 LSHEIELAQYKADL
-894 ESGHIKLDDGQA
+894 EEAGHIRLDDGEQA
-906 AEALRNPSAAGSGN
+906 DPLRNPSTGGSGN
-920 GPKPG
+920 GAKPG

-937 FNERHGLN
+937 FNERYGLA
-945 FTESDIR
+945 FEEADIR
-952 WMEDVTAATESD
+952 WMEDVEAQTEAD
-964 DVLVQQARNSDPS
+964 AILVQQAKNSDPS

-985 RALDFLIDQR
+985 KALDLLIDQR
-995 ERSEDLF
+995 ERGEALF
-1002 NVLVGNDAARSFL
+1002 NTLVGNDAARSFL
-1015 FDKMRDAFLRSVLA
+1015 FDKMRDAFLRRILA
-1029 QAAQSRNL
+1029 EPSPPTPI

>member
-1 MTKLNEAAFET
+1 MTKLNEAAYER
-12 SLCQALIDSGY
+12 SLCHALVDSGY
-23 ESLIPASDWDVELA
+23 DRLSPQTDWDVELA
-37 LCPEVLLD
+37 LCPTVLLD
-45 YLRDS
+45 YIRDS
-50 QPDEWA
+50 QPDEWT

-71 EEVCRQIRK
+71 EEVCRQIKK
-80 EGMLAILRGGVRDRG
+80 EGMLAILRSGIRDRG
-95 VHFKL
+95 VHYKL

-168 QYMRDRV
+168 QYMRDRK
-175 PQSGSGSG
+175 PKAS

-202 ECYMTTRLAGDK
+202 ECYMTTRLDGKK
-214 TYFLPFNQGDHGR
+214 TYFLPFNQGDNGH

-240 YLWNQVWQK
+240 YLWDEVWQK
-249 DAWLDI
+249 DAWLNI
-255 LQNYIVLERAAK
+255 LQNYLVLERESK

-285 CVRRLIAESRQSAI
+285 CVRRLIAESRLFPER
-299 DGRIRSYLNQHSA
+299 GPRNYLNQHSA

-333 ANQAIYAGVVVIS
+333 NNQAIYDGVVVIS

-351 DRQLQDAV
+351 DTQLQNAV
-359 SNIDRKAGVV
+359 SNIERKAGVV

-384 RSALD
+384 REALD
-389 KGTRIIVTT
+389 KGTRIIVST

-404 MLDGKAFDQ
+404 MLEGKAFDQ
-413 TGKCYAV
+413 TGKRYAV

-438 AALGDSAATDSDD
+438 AALGDTGKTDSED
-451 LEDLIGHYIKGQIE
+451 LEDLIANQIE

-489 FGDIG
+489 FGDKG
-494 PDGKPQP
+494 PDGKPVP

-531 IVKKTPD
+531 IVKKTAD

-595 HAVRYQQAFE
+595 HAVRYHQAFE
-605 KYIQAHGYG
+605 KYIQAQGYG
-614 GISSRVT
+614 GISSQVT
-621 AANGVQDA
+621 VAAGVQDA
-629 RGFYAVTGPTIR
+629 SGAYALSRRPIK

-647 GTVEDEGEQFTETGM
+647 GTVEDEGEQYTETGM

-669 TPERFATG
+669 TPERFATP

-711 VQTLSRLNRSHPDK
+711 VQTLSRLNRCHPDK
-725 RDTCVVDFVNARED
+725 KDTCVVDFVNERED
-739 IYAAFKP
+739 IYKAFKP
-746 YFDVTTLDEA
+746 YFDVTTLAEV
-756 TNPNHVYTQ
+756 TNPNHLYTQ

-775 HDAEIQGFSELYFQK
+775 HDEEIRGFSELYYQK
-790 KLSKGDGGQM
+790 KLNKGDHGQM

-810 FTDAYGGEK
+810 FTAAYGAGK
-819 SAERVAEGDAFKASI
+819 SPEVVAEGDAFKGSI
-834 RSFLRMYEFVT
+834 RAFLRLYEFVT
-845 QLVAFVDVD
+845 QLVNFVDVD
-854 LERFYIFVKH
+854 LERFYVFVKH

-879 LSHEIDLARYEADLK
+879 LSQEIELAQYKADMK
-894 ESGHIKLDDGQA
+894 KSGHIKLDDDKEGDP
-906 AEALRNPSAAGSGN
+906 LPNPSTGGTGN

-925 ELLAPLSEIIRE
+925 ELLAPLSQIIKE
-937 FNERHGLN
+937 FNERYGLN
-945 FTESDIR
+945 FAEADIR
-952 WMEDVTAATESD
+952 WMEDVAAETEAD
-964 DVLVQQARNSDPS
+964 QVLVQQAKNSDPS

-985 RALDFLIDQR
+985 KALDLLIDQR

-1002 NVLVGNDAARSFL
+1002 NVLVSNDSARGFL
-1015 FDKMRDAFLRSVLA
+1015 FDQMREAFMRRVLGEM
-1029 QAAQSRNL
+1029 R

>member
-1 MTKLNEAAFET
+1 MTKLNEAAYER
-12 SLCQALIDSGY
+12 SLCQALVDYGY
-23 ESLIPASDWDVELA
+23 DKLNPNSDWDVELA
-37 LCPEVLLD
+37 LCPTVLLD
-45 YLRDS
+45 YIRDS

-56 KLQGHYGAAVETKVI
+56 KLQGHYGAAVEAKVI
-71 EEVCRQIRK
+71 EEIVRQIKK
-80 EGMLAILRGGVRDRG
+80 EGMLAVLRSGIHDRG

-114 RRYAR
+114 KRYAR
-119 NRMGVMRQV
+119 NRMGVMQQV
-128 RFDPKTQQTID
+128 HFDPKTQQTID

-168 QYMRDRV
+168 QYMKDRV
-175 PQSGSGSG
+175 PKTS

-202 ECYMTTRLAGDK
+202 ECYMTTKLDGKK
-214 TYFLPFNQGDHGR
+214 TYFLPFNKGDNGH

-240 YLWNQVWQK
+240 YLWDEVWQK

-255 LQNYIVLERAAK
+255 LQNYLVLERETK

-285 CVRRLIAESRQSAI
+285 CVRRLIAESRK
-299 DGRIRSYLNQHSA
+299 GPRNYLNQHSA

-333 ANQAIYAGVVVIS
+333 ENKAIYDGVVVIS

-351 DRQLQDAV
+351 DKQLQDAV
-359 SNIDRKAGVV
+359 SNIERKTGVV
-369 ECITHGDAQSKSSKL
+369 ECITQGDAQSKSSKL
-384 RSALD
+384 RDALS
-389 KGTRIIVTT
+389 KGTRIIVST

-404 MLDGKAFDQ
+404 MLEGKAFDQ
-413 TGKCYAV
+413 TGKRYAV

-438 AALGDSAATDSDD
+438 AALGDTEKTDSED
-451 LEDLIGHYIKGQIE
+451 LEDLIANQIE

-480 TPKARTLEL
+480 TPKPRTLEL
-489 FGDIG
+489 FGDKG
-494 PDGKPQP
+494 PDGKPVP

-509 AIEERFILD
+509 AIEEHFILD

-531 IVKKTPD
+531 IVKKVAD

-577 AGKIA
+577 ASKIA

-595 HAVRYQQAFE
+595 HAVRYQRAFE
-605 KYIQAHGYG
+605 KYIREQGYK
-614 GISSRVT
+614 
-621 AANGVQDA
+621 NLK
-629 RGFYAVTGPTIR
+629 

-669 TPERFATG
+669 TPERFGTG

-725 RDTCVVDFVNARED
+725 KDTCVVDFVNERGD
-739 IYAAFKP
+739 IYKAFKP
-746 YFDVTTLDEA
+746 YFDVTTIDEV
-756 TNPNHVYTQ
+756 TNPNHLYTQ
-765 QATILQYGLI
+765 QATILRYGLI
-775 HDAEIQGFSELYFQK
+775 HDEEILGFSDLYYQK
-790 KLSKGDGGQM
+790 KLNKGDTGQM

-810 FTDAYGGEK
+810 FTAAYGADK
-819 SAERVAEGDAFKASI
+819 APDVVAEGDAFKGSL
-834 RSFLRMYEFVT
+834 RSFLRLYEFVT
-845 QLVAFVDVD
+845 QLVNFVDVD

-864 VLPALPYEGAGENED
+864 VLPALPYNGSGENED
-879 LSHEIDLARYEADLK
+879 LSHEIDLAKYEADLK
-894 ESGHIKLDDGQA
+894 ESGQIKLDDGEE
-906 AEALRNPSAAGSGN
+906 AEALRNPSTGGSGN
-920 GPKPG
+920 GPRPG
-925 ELLAPLSEIIRE
+925 ELLAPLSQIIKE
-937 FNERHGLN
+937 FNERYGLN
-945 FTESDIR
+945 FAEADIR
-952 WMEDVTAATESD
+952 WMEDVAAETEAD
-964 DVLVQQARNSDPS
+964 EVLVQQAKNSDPS

-985 RALDFLIDQR
+985 RALDLLIDQR

-1002 NVLVGNDAARSFL
+1002 NVLVGNDAARGFL
-1015 FDKMRDAFLRSVLA
+1015 FDKMRDAFLRSVMS
-1029 QAAQSRNL
+1029 QSGQV